1 MHLIHEKSAIV
12 NLWGV
17 PGCLQQCEGS
27 CGEEGARCADYVS
40 SEGRAEGLVGG
51 GGGRADGAVAAAAA
65 GGTVAFL
72 GGAAYVYRA
81 CRREAM
87 ELR

>member
-1 MHLIHEKSAIV
+1 MKSRALHAHL
-12 NLWGV
+12 
-17 PGCLQQCEGS
+17 
-27 CGEEGARCADYVS
+27 GEEGARCADYVS

-81 CRREAM
+81 MRREAM

>member
-1 MHLIHEKSAIV
+1 MWWIATRRDV
-12 NLWGV
+12 
-17 PGCLQQCEGS
+17 CCAEGS
-27 CGEEGARCADYVS
+27 CGDARCGGWVDGEA
-40 SEGRAEGLVGG
+40 EAEGLVG

>member
-1 MHLIHEKSAIV
+1 V
-12 NLWGV
+12 D
-17 PGCLQQCEGS
+17 
-27 CGEEGARCADYVS
+27 GEAE
-40 SEGRAEGLVGG
+40 AEGLVGG